1 MNPTTS
7 ASQYVGSGGGVSTDA
22 TTSCVNMTA
31 NVVTTESSVLQ
42 TSSTATVAPLPK
54 MNYLSP
60 TPPSPKVPIKRVI
73 RKITPIDPKK
83 LQQLG
88 FNREIAAAINKQKKS
103 TQLAATGSKP
113 TQMVSNIN
121 HHIRT
126 ASSIRT
132 GASSATT
139 AAAASPKIILAPPVV
154 IAQQQQQPQQSQQ
167 SHSSTIG
174 KQYLNTINYKQ
185 ILKILFGYVF
195 NKFLYFC
202 IVMLEIN
209 IN

>member
-22 TTSCVNMTA
+22 ESCVNMAA

-42 TSSTATVAPLPK
+42 TSSTATIAPISK
-54 MNYLSP
+54 INYLSH
-60 TPPSPKVPIKRVI
+60 TPSNPNVPIKRVI

-113 TQMVSNIN
+113 KQMISNISQP
-121 HHIRT
+121 ITT
-126 ASSIRT
+126 ASSLTT
-132 GASSATT
+132 GTSSAITS
-139 AAAASPKIILAPPVV
+139 AVASPKIILAPPVV
-154 IAQQQQQPQQSQQ
+154 NAQQQQ
-167 SHSSTIG
+167 SHSSITG
-174 KQYLNTINYKQ
+174 KQYKYAINSKQ
-185 ILKILFGYVF
+185 ILKFCLGMFLI
-195 NKFLYFC
+195 NFLYFC

-209 IN
+209 SN